1 VHFGDLLYRRSRHS
15 PLCQTLIF
23 VLSQLKLH
31 LITRPY
37 TMSYLFAPTHNYGHF
52 PFIIKV
58 QARFCEA
65 KLRGDLIYSF
75 KKFEIL
81 NSLAEFL
88 RW

>member
-1 VHFGDLLYRRSRHS
+1 
-15 PLCQTLIF
+15 
-23 VLSQLKLH
+23 
-31 LITRPY
+31 
-37 TMSYLFAPTHNYGHF
+37 MSYLFAPTHNYGHF
-52 PFIIKV
+52 LFIIKV